1 MDIFTGVEV
10 EHEYEEGEYTIYFR
24 YLSFDDADYY
34 DVMIAKYYDVMIAK
48 NISEECCVYRCLA
61 RYSKENELLVEDTQC
76 YRSGNRT
83 VTGSM
88 DAIWNRYQI

>member
-10 EHEYEEGEYTIYFR
+10 EHEYEEGEYTVYFG
-24 YLSFDDADYY
+24 YISFDDADYY
-34 DVMIAKYYDVMIAK
+34 DVTIAK
-48 NISEECCVYRCLA
+48 NISEECRVYRCFA

-76 YRSGNRT
+76 YLSGNRT
-83 VTGSM
+83 VTGSI